1 MTDEVDDK
9 GYFVLDRHALVTVT
23 IEGVTEVNLVD
34 FKLPGII
41 GDMVI
46 ASHDAGFRIS
56 WDSAYGVSGSIVA
69 TVSASRL
76 KHCSQT
82 NLASKSH
89 TTTGF
94 YELAMRAME
103 ASRRPSGVW
112 LKHLG
117 ARLRHPG
124 KILMVSLSNHEDPE
138 TLLPQPLPAVLAPGF
153 SIFQL
158 P

>member
-1 MTDEVDDK
+1 MSASEANPVPLADIPGTPELIQWFGSFPRFHDATILGIDLRTGEPSRLRIRAFRMTDEVDDK

-69 TVSASRL
+69 DSIR
-76 KHCSQT
+76 
-82 NLASKSH
+82 
-89 TTTGF
+89 F
-94 YELAMRAME
+94 EIE
-103 ASRRPSGVW
+103 ALQPDESG
-112 LKHLG
+112 
-117 ARLRHPG
+117 
-124 KILMVSLSNHEDPE
+124 
-138 TLLPQPLPAVLAPGF
+138 
-153 SIFQL
+153 
-158 P
+158 